1 MSLATPPPLPFVEP
15 DPVPMLVPE
24 LREQIFALAK
34 RPALLKQL
42 GKAVER
48 AMGLSLVTNTDGEPR
63 DPMVIS
69 PFGFQAKEGWEL
81 IIEGKTREDAYYTLA
96 EQAAGMLLSGKPRR
110 PYVSDSSYQDL
121 ARIFPRGFSIGNLDA
136 VEADLSA
143 FMATPATAAA
153 PDEAADRNAMA
164 DQLPVPESIAD
175 YHWDGRSVRD
185 IERRLDI
192 DNFWSSDM
200 QRFQHTVPEDV
211 RAALQYVEDNHPTN
225 SIEKVTHS
233 FQILAVDADQQAL
246 IFRSSWNSYTDAE
259 GQSCNVVPVE
269 TAVKQY
275 MEFKKQPLV
284 EKVAGMLELLESD
297 LRDIAEDRGTADLT
311 CEFAG
316 NLFFLAGAD
325 QELAHAPAQPGAQ
338 VALANELLQHA
349 EVSALEELAEALN
362 PHGRAPHDVE
372 SYVGD
377 QSQAQPMP
385 DWLRDAVDD
394 FNAEN
399 SPAPRM

>member
-24 LREQIFALAK
+24 LREQIFSLAK

-48 AMGLSLVTNTDGEPR
+48 AIGLSLVTNTDGQPR

-110 PYVSDSSYQDL
+110 PYVSDSAYQDL
-121 ARIFPRGFSIGNLDA
+121 ARIFPRGFPIGNLDA

-143 FMATPATAAA
+143 FMAAPATAAA
-153 PDEAADRNAMA
+153 PDEEADRNVMD

-185 IERRLDI
+185 LERRLDI
-192 DNFWSSDM
+192 DNFWPSDV
-200 QRFQHTVPEDV
+200 QRFQHTVPEEV
-211 RAALQYVEDNHPTN
+211 RTALQYVEDNHPTN

-246 IFRSSWNSYTDAE
+246 VFRSSWNSYTDAE

-297 LRDIAEDRGTADLT
+297 LRDFAENRDTPDVT

-316 NLFFLAGAD
+316 HLFFLAGPD
-325 QELAHAPAQPGAQ
+325 QDLAYTLTKPGSP
-338 VALANELLQHA
+338 VAWAKEALCDA
-349 EVSALEELAEALN
+349 EARSLEALAEALT
-362 PHGRAPHDVE
+362 PKTVAPEDVYF
-372 SYVGD
+372 YVG
-377 QSQAQPMP
+377 AMA
-385 DWLRDAVDD
+385 DWLRDAVDE

-399 SPAPRM
+399 SPSPRI